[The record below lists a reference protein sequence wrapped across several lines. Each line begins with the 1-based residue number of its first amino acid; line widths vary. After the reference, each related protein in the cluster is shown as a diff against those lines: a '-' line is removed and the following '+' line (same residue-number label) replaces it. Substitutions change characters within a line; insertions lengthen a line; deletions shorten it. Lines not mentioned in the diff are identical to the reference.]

1 MRKGHKR
8 KSAGAAARRA
18 LEFNY
23 PLKRKIWA
31 KRFSALTS
39 AFRAAV
45 NWILRQA
52 GF

>member
-1 MRKGHKR
+1 MKGR
-8 KSAGAAARRA
+8 ERGRAAQRARRA

-23 PLKRKIWA
+23 PLKRKIHA

-45 NWILRQA
+45 NWILRKA
-52 GF
+52 GI

>member
-1 MRKGHKR
+1 MRKGRNR
-8 KSAGAAARRA
+8 KSAGARARRA

-23 PLKRKIWA
+23 PLKRKITA

-45 NWILRQA
+45 NWILRHA

>member
-1 MRKGHKR
+1 MKGDERKR
-8 KSAGAAARRA
+8 AAQRARRA

-23 PLKRKIWA
+23 PLKRKIRA
-31 KRFSALTS
+31 KRFSALTN

-45 NWILRQA
+45 NWILRKA